1 MIHELKTSVIGA
13 LDTVVISLYLKGVEK
28 ILLDT
33 ETEKAK
39 CMTTAPCMTVTPL
52 WLPCMQITMET
63 NSCPHYL
70 PSVDLLECSVK
81 PEARGES
88 ARKNPGYSGWPPDPI
103 TRLNY
108 VGTREWSRHTHVL
121 LIVTRTLQSSH
132 TQPTW

>member
-88 ARKNPGYSGWPPDPI
+88 ARKNPGYSGWPPDPDSPVQ
-103 TRLNY
+103 LKSA
-108 VGTREWSRHTHVL
+108 GSRGVYQYTQQLPLVL
-121 LIVTRTLQSSH
+121 SLLH
-132 TQPTW
+132 C